1 MDVLS
6 GAEGQFTNK
15 LLVDI
20 SGTIKGFVKNVDIE
34 MVEGKILIHMKLG
47 QSAES
52 YGLSRS
58 ESKLLRFETKITI
71 VADEIVSV
79 GKDCII
85 VSKGKLPP
93 LEEIK
98 KAKMYKAENESL
110 KIKLDETNEE
120 LENSLRKLKVL
131 NEVKSE
137 LEFKLNKLLKME
149 EEYSD
154 LRIKCAKLE
163 GELEGSKR
171 FMQKFDS
178 GNSSSK
184 SSQFV
189 PPESK
194 CKSVEDET
202 NIPKNFKLR
211 NIFENTNN
219 EEFVGFIE
227 DEIEETLEQEKQ
239 KKFDGILKDEFT
251 LFGEEES
258 IEKEKSEHKVVD
270 ETTVRVD
277 ETCIDQNEKFSTDSF
292 NKENPFKKFSKEY
305 KKEG

>member
-98 KAKMYKAENESL
+98 KAKIYKAENDSL
-110 KIKLDETNEE
+110 KVKLNEVNEE

-131 NEVKSE
+131 KEDKSE
-137 LEFKLNKLLKME
+137 LEFKLNKMLKME
-149 EEYSD
+149 EEFSE
-154 LRIKCAKLE
+154 LRLKCAKLE
-163 GELEGSKR
+163 GEVEASKR
-171 FMQKFDS
+171 FIEKYESQTNQS
-178 GNSSSK
+178 GT
-184 SSQFV
+184 SQFV
-189 PPESK
+189 ASQPSYKP
-194 CKSVEDET
+194 
-202 NIPKNFKLR
+202 
-211 NIFENTNN
+211 
-219 EEFVGFIE
+219 IE
-227 DEIEETLEQEKQ
+227 DEIEETLDQEKQ
-239 KKFDGILKDEFT
+239 KRFEDILKDDFT
-251 LFGEEES
+251 LFGEEETLY
-258 IEKEKSEHKVVD
+258 KEPKEQKVE
-270 ETTVRVD
+270 ETTVPVNETCTD
-277 ETCIDQNEKFSTDSF
+277 ETERSNLNISN
-292 NKENPFKKFSKEY
+292 ENPFKKFSKEY
-305 KKEG
+305 KKDDLV

>member
-1 MDVLS
+1 MDLMS

-71 VADEIVSV
+71 ASDEIVSV

-98 KAKMYKAENESL
+98 KAKVYKAENDSL
-110 KIKLDETNEE
+110 KEKLAEVNDE

-131 NEVKSE
+131 KEDKSE
-137 LEFKLNKLLKME
+137 LEFKLNKTKPIIAGIA
-149 EEYSD
+149 S
-154 LRIKCAKLE
+154 RITK
-163 GELEGSKR
+163 
-171 FMQKFDS
+171 
-178 GNSSSK
+178 
-184 SSQFV
+184 
-189 PPESK
+189 
-194 CKSVEDET
+194 
-202 NIPKNFKLR
+202 I
-211 NIFENTNN
+211 
-219 EEFVGFIE
+219 
-227 DEIEETLEQEKQ
+227 
-239 KKFDGILKDEFT
+239 
-251 LFGEEES
+251 
-258 IEKEKSEHKVVD
+258 
-270 ETTVRVD
+270 
-277 ETCIDQNEKFSTDSF
+277 
-292 NKENPFKKFSKEY
+292 
-305 KKEG
+305 

>member
-15 LLVDI
+15 LLIDI

-34 MVEGKILIHMKLG
+34 MIEGKILIHMKLG

-58 ESKLLRFETKITI
+58 ESKLLRFETKITMI
-71 VADEIVSV
+71 ADEIVSV

-98 KAKMYKAENESL
+98 KAKMYKAENDSL

-137 LEFKLNKLLKME
+137 LEFKLNKLSKME

-154 LRIKCAKLE
+154 LRLKCAKLE
-163 GELEGSKR
+163 GELEGSRR
-171 FMQKFDS
+171 FMQKIESMNFPPIAP
-178 GNSSSK
+178 
-184 SSQFV
+184 QFA
-189 PPESK
+189 PSESK
-194 CKSVEDET
+194 CKSIEDEN
-202 NIPKNFKLR
+202 NISKNFKPQDT
-211 NIFENTNN
+211 FENTSY
-219 EEFVGFIE
+219 EEFASFME
-227 DEIEETLEQEKQ
+227 DEIEEVLEQEKH
-239 KKFDGILKDEFT
+239 KKFEGILKDEFT
-251 LFGEEES
+251 LFGEEEL
-258 IEKEKSEHKVVD
+258 IEDEKTEHKVVD
-270 ETTVRVD
+270 ETTIRVD
-277 ETCIDQNEKFSTDSF
+277 ETYIDKNERPSTENLSR
-292 NKENPFKKFSKEY
+292 ENPFKRFSKEF
-305 KKEG
+305 KKED

>member
-1 MDVLS
+1 MDLMS

-98 KAKMYKAENESL
+98 KAKMYKAENDSL
-110 KIKLDETNEE
+110 KLKLNELNDE

-131 NEVKSE
+131 KEDKSE

-149 EEYSD
+149 EEFSE
-154 LRIKCAKLE
+154 LRLKCAKLE
-163 GELEGSKR
+163 GEVEGSRR
-171 FMQKFDS
+171 FIQQIE
-178 GNSSSK
+178 NHNTTPK

-189 PPESK
+189 NPERSYK
-194 CKSVEDET
+194 PVEE
-202 NIPKNFKLR
+202 
-211 NIFENTNN
+211 
-219 EEFVGFIE
+219 
-227 DEIEETLEQEKQ
+227 EIEETLDLEKQ
-239 KKFDGILKDEFT
+239 KKFEEIMKDEFT
-251 LFGEEES
+251 LFGEEETLDS
-258 IEKEKSEHKVVD
+258 EIKEQNKTE
-270 ETTVRVD
+270 ETTIPVN
-277 ETCIDQNEKFSTDSF
+277 ETSTDECETPKLNLSD
-292 NKENPFKKFSKEY
+292 ENPFKRFSKEY
-305 KKEG
+305 KKEE